1 MNSNEVEHFMQI
13 KLDYFTD
20 QDIENYL
27 LVVVDV
33 VNSIFI
39 AKNLVYVTPNFM
51 LVVMEDLHHENY
63 ID

>member
-1 MNSNEVEHFMQI
+1 MQI